1 MHSNNLHPTGAVTR
15 LTSSLTRGL
24 ARLLARPV
32 DPVTRSRAAAHVLD
46 WLGCAVIGATEPAG
60 CRLLRHA
67 ATAPAGRC
75 SVVGGRGAAE
85 PGRAAFCNGGL
96 GNILEMDDIHRV
108 SILHPGPVV
117 VPAALAA
124 AEWAEASAEGFLDA
138 VIRGYEA
145 QIRIGSAVGP
155 GHYAKWHNTSTC
167 GPFGA
172 AAAVGSVMGLDE
184 DRMVWALGNAGT
196 QSSGFWRCRHEPVMT
211 KQLHTARASQAGC
224 DAAALASMG
233 FTGPEFVLEGEQ
245 GFFDAMC
252 PDPAPER
259 ILADGD
265 GPWKV
270 WETSFKPWPACRHVH
285 AAIDAALLIRARH
298 APRPEDIAS
307 IRVRTYADARRFC
320 DCAGPTTTLEAKF
333 SFQHSV
339 AVVLLKGEPGLGD
352 YGPTEITGSG
362 NSALRGRISVEVSD
376 AFEDRY
382 PTHYGSGVDLR
393 LGNGQ
398 ELSADVPDA
407 LGDPENP
414 LAEEQVAAKALC
426 LMAAA
431 GVPGPAA
438 STIAD
443 AVLSLGSGTGLARF
457 SELVAGLSS
466 LIRQE
471 QAS

>member
-1 MHSNNLHPTGAVTR
+1 MHSNKFHPTGAVTR

-32 DPVTRSRAAAHVLD
+32 DPVARSRAAAHVLD

-60 CRLLRHA
+60 RRLLRHA
-67 ATAPAGRC
+67 ATAPVGRI

-85 PGRAAFCNGGL
+85 PERAAFCNGGL

-124 AEWAEASAEGFLDA
+124 AESAEASAEDFLDA

-145 QIRIGSAVGP
+145 QIRIGSAMGP

-172 AAAVGSVMGLDE
+172 AAAAGSVMDLEE
-184 DRMVWALGNAGT
+184 DPMVWALGNAGT

-211 KQLHTARASQAGC
+211 KQLHTARASQAGF

-233 FTGPEFVLEGEQ
+233 FTGPEFVLEGKQ

-252 PDPAPER
+252 PDPSPER
-259 ILADGD
+259 ILADGA
-265 GPWKV
+265 GPWRIR
-270 WETSFKPWPACRHVH
+270 ETSFKPWPACRHVH

-320 DCAGPTTTLEAKF
+320 DCAEPKTTQEAKF

-339 AVVLLKGEPGLGD
+339 AVVILKGEPELGD
-352 YGPTEITGSG
+352 YGSAEIAGTG
-362 NSALRGRISVEVSD
+362 NATLRGRITVEVSET
-376 AFEDRY
+376 FEDRY
-382 PTHYGSGVDLR
+382 PNHYGSGVDLR
-393 LGNGQ
+393 TRDGRM
-398 ELSADVPDA
+398 LSADVPDA

-443 AVLSLGSGTGLARF
+443 AALSLGSGTGLARF
-457 SELVAGLSS
+457 SELAAGLSS
-466 LIRQE
+466 LIRRE
-471 QAS
+471 QAA